1 MYLRELI
8 EYELNMPED
17 EYHDF
22 KQEWYIPEKRDEMI
36 KDIFSFV
43 NTRHHKD
50 CYLIF
55 GVTDKEHRVIGI
67 ENDKN
72 RLNTQQLT
80 DRINSLPIAT
90 NRFPEVKVET
100 LIFEEHEIDVL
111 IVKNTD
117 MVPVYLEQNKQVKKS
132 KNVIHAGQIFTRV
145 NDTNTAINSTAK
157 DYIVSDLWKKRFGLD
172 LKIIDK
178 YKMKLEDINNWEYYE
193 HEENSGFMYDIE
205 PDYYIYIERPE
216 DRDSFIKADA
226 YSLDQFRPD
235 LSWVKII
242 FKYRNVIVTEFD
254 GVFLDGS
261 RFLSVIPETSILECN
276 SNDDLLYNYILKDSL
291 AFKFE
296 KMIFS
301 GSKEISPD
309 EYEIQKFSDCVVVFK
324 NNSEKKLVEEKLLD
338 EIGKIQEEIKTLDEE
353 IKSYKHKVKIGT
365 EKEFKENQIKSLIIK
380 KKTSQFIVKKMNKAS
395 HK

>member
-1 MYLRELI
+1 
-8 EYELNMPED
+8 MPED

-67 ENDKN
+67 ENDEN
-72 RLNTQQLT
+72 RLNTQKLT
-80 DRINSLPIAT
+80 DKINSLPIAT
-90 NRFPEVKVET
+90 NRIPEVKVET
-100 LIFEEHEIDVL
+100 LIFEEHEVDVL
-111 IVKNTD
+111 IIKNTD
-117 MVPVYLEQNKQVKKS
+117 MVPVYLEQNKQMKKC
-132 KNVIHAGQIFTRV
+132 KKVIHAGQIFTRV

-157 DYIVSDLWKKRFGLD
+157 DYLVSDLWKKRFGLD

-178 YKMKLEDINNWEYYE
+178 YKMKLEDINNWEYFEY
-193 HEENSGFMYDIE
+193 EENSGFMYDIE
-205 PDYYIYIERPE
+205 PDYCIYIERPE
-216 DRDSFIKADA
+216 NRDSYIKADSF
-226 YSLDQFRPD
+226 SLDQFRSN
-235 LSWVKII
+235 LSWVKLI
-242 FKYRNVIVTEFD
+242 FKYRNVIVTELD
-254 GVFLDGS
+254 GGFLDGS
-261 RFLSVIPETSILECN
+261 GFLSVIPETSILECN
-276 SNDDLLYNYILKDSL
+276 YNENLLYNYMLMDSL

-309 EYEIQKFSDCVVVFK
+309 DNEIQKFSDCVVVFK
-324 NNSEKKLVEEKLLD
+324 NNSEKELVEEGLLD
-338 EIGKIQEEIKTLDEE
+338 EIGKIQEEIKTSDRE

-365 EKEFKENQIKSLIIK
+365 GKEFEKNQIESLIIK
-380 KKTSQFIVKKMNKAS
+380 KKTSQFIVKKMDKAS
-395 HK
+395 HN